1 MVRKCDFENFKSCA
15 SALSPYRQPSAAGIR
30 WFCHAGHNFA
40 NVSDGHKQPLR
51 AHPVPFLILLASF
64 GQWLNL
70 SVMPLRMREC
80 SRFLL
85 ITLPLAC
92 RKVDATIAI
101 MKTITA
107 LLALCTL
114 TFAAIAEPALT
125 IYNQNFAV
133 VRDTVPLDLKA
144 GANPVV
150 YSGATAQVEPDSV
163 ILRDPAGKHSL
174 QILEQNYRNDPVSQE
189 LLLSLFE
196 GKTIDFQNIRTK
208 DNTQITELIPGKIV
222 RSGFVPGG
230 GNTQPIIEVNGKL
243 QFSLPGEPLF
253 PDLGS
258 DTILKPAFN
267 WLLQSD
273 KAGSFDAEVGYVTEG
288 FDWSASYNLVSPEK
302 GDLCDLVGW
311 ITMNNNSGKA
321 FENAKIKLMAGDVN
335 KIQPPGGMGG
345 AMFSRRAMPMA
356 MLAMDSAAPVSEK
369 AFDEFHLYSIARP
382 TTLHDHETKQ
392 VEFVHAE
399 KMFAP
404 TIYVYDGTQGYQ
416 FYGLN
421 YDRGY
426 GQSDNKKIIV
436 QREFKNA
443 ETNQLGIALPA
454 GKLRFYRRDDDGQLQ
469 FVGENTI
476 DHTPRNETVRITT
489 GNSFDL
495 VGERKQT
502 DFHVDTAEKWMD
514 ETFEIKLRNRKKTDA
529 VEIRVVEHLY
539 RWSNW
544 SITAKSDEFTKKD
557 SQTIEFRIPVKPDE
571 EKTVTYTVHYSW

>member
-1 MVRKCDFENFKSCA
+1 MKKIA
-15 SALSPYRQPSAAGIR
+15 SVLFFGVAVVLAA
-30 WFCHAGHNFA
+30 
-40 NVSDGHKQPLR
+40 
-51 AHPVPFLILLASF
+51 F
-64 GQWLNL
+64 GQ
-70 SVMPLRMREC
+70 
-80 SRFLL
+80 
-85 ITLPLAC
+85 
-92 RKVDATIAI
+92 
-101 MKTITA
+101 
-107 LLALCTL
+107 
-114 TFAAIAEPALT
+114 PALT
-125 IYNQNFAV
+125 IYNQDFAV
-133 VRDTVPLDLKA
+133 VRDTVLLDLKS

-208 DNTQITELIPGKIV
+208 DNTQIRELIPGKII
-222 RSGFVPGG
+222 RSGYVPGG
-230 GNTQPIIEVNGKL
+230 NNEQPIIEVNGKL
-243 QFSLPGEPLF
+243 QFTLPGQPLF
-253 PDLGS
+253 PDLGN

-273 KAGSFDAEVGYVTEG
+273 QPGKFDAEVGYITGG

-302 GDLCDLVGW
+302 GDIVDLVGW
-311 ITMNNNSGKA
+311 ITMNNNSGKT
-321 FENAKIKLMAGDVN
+321 FEDAKIKLMAGDVN
-335 KIQPPGGMGG
+335 KIRPQNRPMVFAG
-345 AMFSRRAMPMA
+345 AMRAMDGMEKS
-356 MLAMDSAAPVSEK
+356 SAVTEK

-399 KMFAP
+399 KMYAP
-404 TIYVYDGTQGYQ
+404 TIYVYDGAAGYQ

-421 YDRGY
+421 YEQGW
-426 GQSDNKKIIV
+426 GTSDNKKVLV

-443 ETNQLGIALPA
+443 ETNQLGIALPK
-454 GKLRFYRRDDDGQLQ
+454 GKLRFYRRDDGGQLQ
-469 FVGENTI
+469 FVGENEI
-476 DHTPRNETVRITT
+476 DHTPRNETVRVTT

-502 DFHVDTAEKWMD
+502 DFHVDTRAHQMD
-514 ETFEIKLRNRKKTDA
+514 ESFEIKLRNQKKDQP
-529 VEIRVVEHLY
+529 VEIRVLEHLY

-544 SITAKSDEFTKKD
+544 NITAKSDDFVKKD
-557 SQTIEFRIPVKPDE
+557 SQTIEFRVPVKPDE

>member
-1 MVRKCDFENFKSCA
+1 MK
-15 SALSPYRQPSAAGIR
+15 I
-30 WFCHAGHNFA
+30 
-40 NVSDGHKQPLR
+40 
-51 AHPVPFLILLASF
+51 LASILCL
-64 GQWLNL
+64 GAA
-70 SVMPLRMREC
+70 M
-80 SRFLL
+80 
-85 ITLPLAC
+85 TLVA
-92 RKVDATIAI
+92 
-101 MKTITA
+101 
-107 LLALCTL
+107 
-114 TFAAIAEPALT
+114 FAQPALT

-144 GANPVV
+144 GANPVT
-150 YSGATAQVEPDSV
+150 YAGATAQVEPDSV

-196 GKTIDFQNIRTK
+196 GKTIDFGKVRMK
-208 DNTQITELIPGKIV
+208 DNTQTTELIPGKII
-222 RSGFVPGG
+222 RSGFIPGG
-230 GNTQPIIEVNGKL
+230 GNEQPIIEVNGKL
-243 QFSLPGEPLF
+243 QFSLPGQPLF

-273 KAGSFDAEVGYVTEG
+273 KPGAFDAEVGYVTGG
-288 FDWSASYNLVSPEK
+288 FDWSASYNLVSPEQ
-302 GDLCDLVGW
+302 GDQCDLVGW
-311 ITMNNNSGKA
+311 ITMNNQSGKT
-321 FENAKIKLMAGDVN
+321 FEDAKIKLMAGDVN
-335 KIQPPGGMGG
+335 KIQPPRLTMLGGMRAK
-345 AMFSRRAMPMA
+345 AMNMA
-356 MLAMDSAAPVSEK
+356 MADESAAVTEK
-369 AFDEFHLYSIARP
+369 AFDEFHLYSIARA

-399 KMFAP
+399 KMYAP
-404 TIYVYDGTQGYQ
+404 TIYVYDGAEGYR

-426 GQSDNKKIIV
+426 GQNDNKKITV
-436 QREFKNA
+436 MREFRNA

-454 GKLRFYRRDDDGQLQ
+454 GKLRFYRRDDGGQLQ

-476 DHTPRNETVRITT
+476 DHTPRNETVRVTT

-502 DFHVDTAEKWMD
+502 NFHVDTADKWID
-514 ETFEIKLRNRKKTDA
+514 ETFEIKLRNHKKEP

-544 SITAKSDEFTKKD
+544 DITAKSNDFEKKD
-557 SQTIEFRIPVKPDE
+557 SQTIDFNVPVKPEE
-571 EKTVTYTVHYSW
+571 EKTLTYTVHYSW

>member
-1 MVRKCDFENFKSCA
+1 MKNSI
-15 SALSPYRQPSAAGIR
+15 P
-30 WFCHAGHNFA
+30 
-40 NVSDGHKQPLR
+40 
-51 AHPVPFLILLASF
+51 ILL
-64 GQWLNL
+64 
-70 SVMPLRMREC
+70 
-80 SRFLL
+80 
-85 ITLPLAC
+85 
-92 RKVDATIAI
+92 IA
-101 MKTITA
+101 A
-107 LLALCTL
+107 LL
-114 TFAAIAEPALT
+114 FAKNAAAQPALT

-144 GANPVV
+144 GVNTVRYA
-150 YSGATAQVEPDSV
+150 GATAQVEPDSV

-196 GKTIDFQNIRTK
+196 GKTIDFENLRMK
-208 DNTQITELIPGKIV
+208 DNTQSHEIIPGKII

-230 GNTQPIIEVNGKL
+230 NPEQPIIEVDGKL
-243 QFSLPGEPLF
+243 QFSLPGEPRF
-253 PDLGS
+253 PDLGD
-258 DTILKPAFN
+258 DTVLKPAFN

-273 KAGSFDAEVGYVTEG
+273 KPGKFDAEVGYVTGG

-302 GDLCDLVGW
+302 GDFVDLVGW
-311 ITMNNNSGKA
+311 ITMKNQSGKT

-335 KIQPPGGMGG
+335 KIQPPQVQYRMMENLAVG
-345 AMFSRRAMPMA
+345 A
-356 MLAMDSAAPVSEK
+356 AAEPAPAVTEK
-369 AFDEFHLYSIARP
+369 AFDEFHLYSIARA
-382 TTLHDHETKQ
+382 TTLHDRETKQ

-404 TIYVYDGTQGYQ
+404 TIYVYDGATGYS

-421 YDRGY
+421 YDQGY
-426 GQSDNKKIIV
+426 GQSDNKKVLV
-436 QREFKNA
+436 QREFVNA

-476 DHTPRNETVRITT
+476 DHTPRNETIRVTT

-502 DFHVDTAEKWMD
+502 NFRVDTGDKWID
-514 ETFEIKLRNRKKTDA
+514 ESFEIKLRNRKKDTP

-544 SITAKSDEFTKKD
+544 EITAKSEDFVKKD
-557 SQTIEFRIPVKPDE
+557 SQTIEFRIMVKPDE
-571 EKTVTYTVHYSW
+571 ERTVAYTVHYSW

>member
-1 MVRKCDFENFKSCA
+1 MKTFA
-15 SALSPYRQPSAAGIR
+15 SI
-30 WFCHAGHNFA
+30 
-40 NVSDGHKQPLR
+40 
-51 AHPVPFLILLASF
+51 FLIAITTLASF
-64 GQWLNL
+64 AQ
-70 SVMPLRMREC
+70 
-80 SRFLL
+80 
-85 ITLPLAC
+85 
-92 RKVDATIAI
+92 
-101 MKTITA
+101 
-107 LLALCTL
+107 
-114 TFAAIAEPALT
+114 PALT

-133 VRDTVPLDLKA
+133 VRDTVRLDLRS
-144 GANPVV
+144 GANAVI

-196 GKTIDFQNIRTK
+196 GKTVDFQKSSLVNNSTS
-208 DNTQITELIPGKIV
+208 QQLIPGKII
-222 RSGFVPGG
+222 RSGYVPGG
-230 GNTQPIIEVNGKL
+230 EAQQPIIEVNGKL
-243 QFSLPGEPLF
+243 QFSLPGQPLF
-253 PDLGS
+253 PDLGD

-273 KAGSFDAEVGYVTEG
+273 KPGKFDAEVGYVTGG

-302 GDLCDLVGW
+302 GDFVDLVGW
-311 ITMNNNSGKA
+311 ITMNNNSGKT

-335 KIQPPGGMGG
+335 KIQPQN
-345 AMFSRRAMPMA
+345 MPEGRVFARTAMA
-356 MLAMDSAAPVSEK
+356 MDMAGAAPAVTEK

-399 KMFAP
+399 HIFAP
-404 TIYVYDGTQGYQ
+404 TIYVYDGAENSL
-416 FYGLN
+416 FYGSLN
-421 YDRGY
+421 ANQDF

-436 QREFKNA
+436 QREFVNA
-443 ETNQLGIALPA
+443 ESNHLGIALPA

-476 DHTPRNETVRITT
+476 DHTPRNETIRVTT

-502 DFHVDTAEKWMD
+502 DFHVDTRAHTMD
-514 ETFEIKLRNRKKTDA
+514 ESFEIKLRNRKKDSP

-539 RWSNW
+539 RWNNW
-544 SITAKSDEFTKKD
+544 EITAKSDDFVKKD
-557 SQTIEFRIPVKPDE
+557 SQTIEFRVPVKPDE
-571 EKTVTYTVHYSW
+571 EKVVTYTVHYSW

>member
-1 MVRKCDFENFKSCA
+1 
-15 SALSPYRQPSAAGIR
+15 
-30 WFCHAGHNFA
+30 
-40 NVSDGHKQPLR
+40 
-51 AHPVPFLILLASF
+51 
-64 GQWLNL
+64 
-70 SVMPLRMREC
+70 
-80 SRFLL
+80 
-85 ITLPLAC
+85 
-92 RKVDATIAI
+92 
-101 MKTITA
+101 MKTIAA
-107 LLALCTL
+107 LL
-114 TFAAIAEPALT
+114 FAAAISASAEPALT
-125 IYNQNFAV
+125 IYNQDFAV
-133 VRDTVPLDLKA
+133 VRDTVPLDLKS
-144 GANPVV
+144 GANAVI

-163 ILRDPAGKHSL
+163 ILRDPAGRHSL

-208 DNTQITELIPGKIV
+208 DSTQITELIPGKIV
-222 RSGFVPGG
+222 RSGYVPGG

-273 KAGSFDAEVGYVTEG
+273 KPGKFDAEVGYVTGG

-302 GDLCDLVGW
+302 GDYCDLVGW
-311 ITMNNNSGKA
+311 ITMKNESGKT
-321 FENAKIKLMAGDVN
+321 FEDAKIKLMAGDVN
-335 KIQPPGGMGG
+335 KIQPRGTYGGMYRAK
-345 AMFSRRAMPMA
+345 AMNMA
-356 MLAMDSAAPVSEK
+356 MDAMEAPAVSEK

-399 KMFAP
+399 KMYAP
-404 TIYVYDGTQGYQ
+404 TIYVYDGAAGYQ

-421 YDRGY
+421 YDQGY

-454 GKLRFYRRDDDGQLQ
+454 GKLRFYRRDADGQLQ

-476 DHTPRNETVRITT
+476 DHTPRNETVRVTT

-502 DFHVDTAEKWMD
+502 DFHVDTRAHQID

-539 RWSNW
+539 RWNNW
-544 SITAKSDEFTKKD
+544 SLTAKSDDFVKKD
-557 SQTIEFRIPVKPDE
+557 SQTIEFRVPVKPDE